1 MGSNGI
7 VVKRKRKRRKEK
19 KKKKTGREK
28 KRENRKW
35 RKRRKTVA
43 GILLTFINNTS
54 ETKGNNM
61 QFIARFCYNIR
72 ELFCF

>member
-1 MGSNGI
+1 MA
-7 VVKRKRKRRKEK
+7 VVKRYRKRRKEK

-28 KRENRKW
+28 KREKGKK

-43 GILLTFINNTS
+43 GILTFINNTS
-54 ETKGNNM
+54 EIKGNNM
-61 QFIARFCYNIR
+61 QFIERFCYNIR